1 MGNWEQGQHGSEKF
15 QKHSLDV
22 AILGSVAHKIHM
34 YTVRVLAWL
43 QIATQFGSLDTLII
57 WLVDV
62 NVPHRYGLDIMQ
74 EIPMIHHDS

>member
-22 AILGSVAHKIHM
+22 AILGSVAP
-34 YTVRVLAWL
+34 
-43 QIATQFGSLDTLII
+43 QFGSLDTLIT